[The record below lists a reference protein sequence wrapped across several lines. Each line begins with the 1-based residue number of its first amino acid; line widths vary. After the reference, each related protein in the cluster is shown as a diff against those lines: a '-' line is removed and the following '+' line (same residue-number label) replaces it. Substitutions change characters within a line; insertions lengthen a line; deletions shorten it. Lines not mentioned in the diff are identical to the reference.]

1 MRALVLPMRYAN
13 GRTRRDETLTSFLAR
28 ISGQKNAISNGCK
41 AGPGSH
47 ELYKAAPLL
56 ASVLHHAGGRF
67 DIDVL
72 SA

>member
-47 ELYKAAPLL
+47 ELDKVRLHKILVSYITLGAACL
-56 ASVLHHAGGRF
+56 
-67 DIDVL
+67 
-72 SA
+72 